1 MFAKKMLARSY
12 FFMMQQKKERKKKV
26 KHIQMTA
33 DHPIRSW
40 LIACHVLTFQSA
52 I

>member
-1 MFAKKMLARSY
+1 MLAYSK
-12 FFMMQQKKERKKKV
+12 FSHDVAEKKKL

-40 LIACHVLTFQSA
+40 LIACHVLTFTSA